1 MLEEKCEG
9 KKCLI
14 KAIFQIIEE
23 YNRIRTHFGG
33 CQKFRFKSH
42 PSNISQVWRKKKK
55 AFLKTI
61 LFLSIFHGKK
71 EMNVF

>member
-42 PSNISQVWRKKKK
+42 PSNISQV
-55 AFLKTI
+55 
-61 LFLSIFHGKK
+61 
-71 EMNVF
+71 